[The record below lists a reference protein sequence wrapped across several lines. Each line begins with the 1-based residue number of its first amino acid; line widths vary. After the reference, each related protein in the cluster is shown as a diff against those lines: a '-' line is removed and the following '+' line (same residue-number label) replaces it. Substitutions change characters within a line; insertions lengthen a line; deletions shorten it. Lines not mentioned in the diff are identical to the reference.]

1 VVVVRD
7 GLKKN
12 IIIHQRMIIPD
23 ELEVEL
29 EDTKGAII
37 IRISKNNRQHNGQ
50 KKKYKRTNN
59 DLQNIHIRIA
69 PIQNRPH
76 INQNRSNI

>member
-1 VVVVRD
+1 MLNIIDQWIPSFVVVVRD

-29 EDTKGAII
+29 EDTKGV
-37 IRISKNNRQHNGQ
+37 IR
-50 KKKYKRTNN
+50 KYC
-59 DLQNIHIRIA
+59 
-69 PIQNRPH
+69 
-76 INQNRSNI
+76 